1 MTTSPPS
8 SPAVRRLRDP
18 RELRA
23 LAHPVRMGL
32 MELLGLEGPLTA
44 SELAERMGETP
55 ANCSWHLRKLAEHGF
70 VEEAEGGRGRQRPWQ
85 ATSIGHAWGEE
96 DATPEEIAA
105 GGLLQEA
112 VMARALGRFHDSRR
126 RIAEAGIPWRE
137 SGTASQSATWL
148 TPEEL
153 DEINQEVRA
162 VIMRHVD
169 RLTDPDK
176 RPEGARLCEF
186 VAWGVPVEFGRTP
199 DGAR

>member
-1 MTTSPPS
+1 MQEDTIP
-8 SPAVRRLRDP
+8 VRRLKDP

-32 MELLGLEGPLTA
+32 MELLGLEGPMTA
-44 SELAERMGETP
+44 TELAERLGESP

-85 ATSIGHAWGEE
+85 ATSIGHSWGED
-96 DATPEEIAA
+96 DATPEELAA
-105 GGLLQEA
+105 GGMLQDV
-112 VMARALGRFHDSRR
+112 VMDRALSRLHDSRR
-126 RIAEAGIPWRE
+126 VTAEAGDEWRG

-148 TPEEL
+148 TPQEL
-153 DEINQEVRA
+153 ADINEEVRA

-169 RLTDPDK
+169 RLTDPAK

-186 VAWGVPVEFGRTP
+186 VAWGVPVEFGHGSDR
-199 DGAR
+199 